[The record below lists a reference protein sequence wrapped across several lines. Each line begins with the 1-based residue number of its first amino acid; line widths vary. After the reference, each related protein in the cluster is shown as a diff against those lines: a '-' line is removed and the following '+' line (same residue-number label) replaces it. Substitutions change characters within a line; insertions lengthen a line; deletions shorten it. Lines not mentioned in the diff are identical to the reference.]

1 MCEQAW
7 QRFRSSGRR
16 SGRRRAAPAAVAVA
30 VGVTTMGALAPP
42 AASSAARQHTVQRGL
57 NALVHTDGV
66 PPALASVKDR
76 GGRTR
81 TYIAGVGDLAT
92 GAKVLAPFPPVPV
105 TGCDS

>member
-1 MCEQAW
+1 M
-7 QRFRSSGRR
+7 
-16 SGRRRAAPAAVAVA
+16 A